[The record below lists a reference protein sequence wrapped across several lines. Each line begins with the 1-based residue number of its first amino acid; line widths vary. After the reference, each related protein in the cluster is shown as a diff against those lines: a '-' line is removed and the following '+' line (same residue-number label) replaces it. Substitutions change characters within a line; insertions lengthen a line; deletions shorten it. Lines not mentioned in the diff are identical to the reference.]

1 MSAPISATIIPIDYY
16 IGMPATTIKLEA
28 ALVKKVTTLKPRD
41 ESISSYV
48 RGLIEKEHR
57 AREHRT
63 AAKVYQ
69 QFLGGNPEERAAM
82 EIWESAP
89 LVDDVEP
96 RKP

>member
-1 MSAPISATIIPIDYY
+1 MPIDYY

-28 ALVKKVTTLKPRD
+28 ELVKKVTTMKPKN
-41 ESISSYV
+41 EGIYSYV

-57 AREHRT
+57 VREHR
-63 AAKVYQ
+63 AAANVYQ
-69 QFLGGNPEERAAM
+69 QFLGGNPDERAAM
-82 EIWESAP
+82 EVWESAP